1 MPPPEKLKCKLLTH
15 EKLKCK
21 LLMPEKLKLKIAN
34 TISDADGAG
43 WKGNTICPFHNSSND
58 GDIQRTFATYNMA

>member
-1 MPPPEKLKCKLLTH
+1 
-15 EKLKCK
+15 
-21 LLMPEKLKLKIAN
+21 MPEKLKLKIAN